1 MCSEKEYGDSGS
13 QGLKRIAWEELEHD
27 KDCQRGGYHYKRKEH
42 LSESS
47 SEGRLMEGAPLLSQ
61 GLIPNNHTLLW
72 FRTLMK
78 ESVKGQLKPPLE
90 TSVY

>member
-1 MCSEKEYGDSGS
+1 METMDHK
-13 QGLKRIAWEELEHD
+13 GLKRIAWEELEHD

-42 LSESS
+42 LSESP
-47 SEGRLMEGAPLLSQ
+47 SEGRLREGAPLLSQ

-78 ESVKGQLKPPLE
+78 ESVKGQLKPLLE